1 MSKKIIKYLIFTLI
15 CLFLTGFTVIGCQPA
30 MQQVERVISEQ
41 QDAQQQVTDQQQQTE
56 QQTAEPQEQSATQE
70 AQAEPEPQ
78 TEMAGYELT
87 SQDRIILTQPSVC
100 SVITVYYGYVYD
112 AWYNDW
118 SDLYYY
124 GPVYGTGFCVN
135 PDSGHIITAAHVIN
149 VPEDEVKYAIIE
161 AFIYD
166 YYDVSTFSDADWN
179 EAFAT
184 FKVEGENSATPD
196 EEVWVQFNTATG
208 GVPDGADSS
217 YMRAEIIDFS
227 PAEQRDMAV
236 LKVQPTSGR
245 SLSSVMVGDSS
256 MVEISDAVTVI
267 GYPWTGD
274 ISMESIMTPTNTSG
288 VVSARKMIGGA
299 EVLQIDG
306 NVTFGNSG
314 GPVLS
319 DNGEVIGIVSFGT
332 SELTSFLVT
341 SNDIKELMRQN
352 GVENKLG
359 MVDEEFKQGI
369 INYRMENYQESI
381 NHFNAVLNLSQGH
394 LWAQDYRAKAQSAMS
409 GG

>member
-1 MSKKIIKYLIFTLI
+1 MSKRMLKLFVFTLI
-15 CLFLTGFTVIGCQPA
+15 CLFMIVFTVFGCKPA
-30 MQQVERVISEQ
+30 VQQVERVMTDEQ
-41 QDAQQQVTDQQQQTE
+41 STDQQTTE
-56 QQTAEPQEQSATQE
+56 QQTTDTQQQAQTEP
-70 AQAEPEPQ
+70 EPEPQ
-78 TEMAGYELT
+78 PEPAGYELNT
-87 SQDRIILTQPSVC
+87 QDRIILTQPSVC
-100 SVITVYYGYVYD
+100 TVITVYYGYVYD

-118 SDLYYY
+118 SELYYY

-135 PDSGHIITAAHVIN
+135 PDSGHIVTASHVVN
-149 VPEDEVKYAIIE
+149 VAEDEVKYAIIE

-184 FKVEGENSATPD
+184 FKVEGENGGEPD
-196 EEVWVQFNTATG
+196 REVWAQFNTATG
-208 GVPDGADSS
+208 GIPDGTDAS
-217 YMRAEIIDFS
+217 YMRAEVIDFS
-227 PAEQRDMAV
+227 PVEQRDMAL
-236 LKVQPTSGR
+236 LKIQPTSGR
-245 SLSSVMVGDSS
+245 ALSSVMVGDSS
-256 MVEISDAVTVI
+256 MVEINDSLTVI

-274 ISMESIMTPTNTSG
+274 ISMESIMTPTNTSAI
-288 VVSARKMIGGA
+288 VSARKMIGGA

-319 DNGEVIGIVSFGT
+319 DTGEVIGIVSFGT
-332 SELTSFLVT
+332 SEQTSFLVT
-341 SNDIKELMRQN
+341 SNDVKELIRKN

-369 INYRMENYQESI
+369 INYRTENYQEAI

-409 GG
+409 GS